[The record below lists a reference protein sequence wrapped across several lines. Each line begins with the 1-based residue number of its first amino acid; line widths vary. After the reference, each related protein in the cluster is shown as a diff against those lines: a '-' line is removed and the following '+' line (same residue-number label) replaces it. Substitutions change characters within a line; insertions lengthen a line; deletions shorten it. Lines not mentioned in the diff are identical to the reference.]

1 MNHAPRLAALAAFVL
16 LSCAQAADL
25 TGVLTEYLLN
35 KVSPTQENTRS
46 PGVQARMWDRPA
58 RLNADRLL
66 MVFAY
71 GISTDHWTLII
82 IDPHSPA
89 QDYLGSRTLTLLG
102 KLTKPTVMFVYRIES
117 GRFQGYPVE
126 DAVDQGHHLVEIYT
140 PKMASMTPELSQYV
154 K

>member
-1 MNHAPRLAALAAFVL
+1 MRLQVAALAAFML

-25 TGVLTEYLLN
+25 TGVLSDYLLN
-35 KVSPTQENTRS
+35 KIPPTQENTKS
-46 PGVQARMWDRPA
+46 PGVQVRMWNKPA

-89 QDYLGSRTLTLLG
+89 QDYLGSHTLTLLG
-102 KLTKPTVMFVYRIES
+102 KLTKPAVMAIYRIES
-117 GRFQGYPVE
+117 GRFQGYLVE
-126 DAVDQGHHLVEIYT
+126 DAVDQGHHLIEIYT
-140 PKMASMTPELSQYV
+140 PKMASTTPELTQYV